1 MFATKQRLVLAT
13 AAAALLA
20 FGGTAFAGDGYEG
33 PAQGRGQAQVFAF
46 SAPRLD
52 TGSEA
57 FPGTVGI
64 GAGEAHGVTNHVTR
78 GPVPAYQRG
87 FDTGA
92 EAYPTAP

>member
-1 MFATKQRLVLAT
+1 MFATKRFVL

-20 FGGTAFAGDGYEG
+20 LGGTAFAGDGYEG

-46 SAPRLD
+46 SVPRLD
-52 TGSEA
+52 VGSAAYPSTIGVGAAE
-57 FPGTVGI
+57 PG
-64 GAGEAHGVTNHVTR
+64 AVTNHVTR
-78 GPVPAYQRG
+78 GAVPAYQRG

>member
-13 AAAALLA
+13 AAALLA
-20 FGGTAFAGDGYEG
+20 LGGTALASDGYDG
-33 PAQGRGQAQVFAF
+33 PAAVQGRAQVFAF
-46 SAPRLD
+46 GAPRLD

-57 FPGTVGI
+57 FPGTAGL
-64 GAGEAHGVTNHVTR
+64 GAAEAWGHATNRVAGGT
-78 GPVPAYQRG
+78 VPARQRG